1 LSAATAVRTILK
13 VFFLLLL
20 IIVIILGGI
29 YWFDHLGLIDYKKII
44 GPLGQYLPSFMQRGE
59 VVEDDPYLLERELL
73 NKQEEVLTARYDEL
87 ETRTSELEQKE
98 LELKEI
104 ESKLTEESKRLDEE
118 KKVLS
123 EKQSEYDNYR
133 ENIAKQAEYFTS
145 MPPDAAVERLAQL
158 NDLLVIDILR
168 QIDSTAEE
176 EGRLSVVPYFLS
188 LMDPKKAA
196 EIQRKMTK
204 IGDTQE

>member
-1 LSAATAVRTILK
+1 LSVATAVRTILK

-59 VVEDDPYLLERELL
+59 VVQDDPYLLERELL

-145 MPPDAAVERLAQL
+145 MPPGAAVERLAQL
-158 NDLLVIDILR
+158 DDLLVIDILR
-168 QIDSTAEE
+168 QIDRTAEE

>member
-1 LSAATAVRTILK
+1 MSTATAVRTVLK

-20 IIVIILGGI
+20 LIAIILGGI
-29 YWFDHLGLIDYKKII
+29 YWFDHLGLLNYRRVI
-44 GPLGQYLPSFMQRGE
+44 GPLEQYLPSFMQRGE
-59 VVEDDPYLLERELL
+59 EVIDDPFLLERELL
-73 NKQEEVLTARYDEL
+73 SKQEEVLTARYDEL
-87 ETRTSELEQKE
+87 EILVSDLEQKE

-104 ESKLTEESKRLDEE
+104 EAKLTEEMKRLEEE

-123 EKQSEYDNYR
+123 EKLSEYDNYR
-133 ENIAKQAEYFTS
+133 ENIVTQAEYFTG

-158 NDLLVIDILR
+158 DDLLVIDILR
-168 QIDSTAEE
+168 QIDRTAEE

-196 EIQRKMTK
+196 GIQRKMTK
-204 IGDTQE
+204 VGEL

>member
-1 LSAATAVRTILK
+1 MSTATTVRNILK

-20 IIVIILGGI
+20 LIVIVLGGI
-29 YWFDHLGLIDYKKII
+29 YWFDHLGLINYKKVI
-44 GPLGQYLPSFMQRGE
+44 GPFEQYLPSFMQRGE
-59 VVEDDPYLLERELL
+59 EVVDDPHLLERELIS
-73 NKQEEVLTARYDEL
+73 KREEVLTARYDEL
-87 ETRTSELEQKE
+87 VTMMSDLEQKE

-104 ESKLTEESKRLDEE
+104 EAKLTEETKRLEEE

-123 EKQSEYDNYR
+123 EKLSEYDNYR

-158 NDLLVIDILR
+158 DDLLVIDILR
-168 QIDSTAEE
+168 QIDRTAEE

-188 LMDPKKAA
+188 LMDPTKAA
-196 EIQRKMTK
+196 VIQRKMTK
-204 IGDTQE
+204 VGEL